1 MTSGMIFSLP
11 QRNDAVSR
19 ILPVFM
25 PFAGCPNRCLYC
37 AQQAQTG
44 QVREELDSALKRLE
58 TLLAARAGQGHAPV
72 EIGFYG
78 GTFTALPLEWIERF
92 LLLAHRYRDLGV
104 VSGVRCS
111 TRPDAVSLPLLN
123 HLHELGLGTVELGI
137 QTFDNAVLA
146 ASLRG
151 YSADI
156 ASEGCRTVLEAG
168 MTLGIQL
175 LPGLP
180 GHTAGMFLSDVQQ
193 ACALR
198 PAFMRFY
205 PCVVFR
211 GTGLARLYERGEYA
225 PWSLETAVNACADG
239 LRIAWENDVRVIRM
253 GIAHDTGLDAELLA
267 GPVHPAFGS
276 MVRGR
281 ALVPFVLDRIE
292 ALGKEPTLLMAPQS
306 VRGEFWGYKGE
317 CKPLYAQAG
326 LTSDKVQWWSESHFC
341 LR

>member
-1 MTSGMIFSLP
+1 MIFSLP
-11 QRNDAVSR
+11 HSDNNPAR
-19 ILPVFM
+19 IVPVFM

-44 QVREELDSALKRLE
+44 QGREELDIALKRLE
-58 TLLAARAGQGHAPV
+58 TLLTDRVEKERAPV
-72 EIGFYG
+72 ELGFYG

-111 TRPDAVSLPLLN
+111 TRPDAVSLPLLA
-123 HLHELGLGTVELGI
+123 HLRELGLGTVELGI
-137 QTFDNAVLA
+137 QTFENAVLA

-151 YSADI
+151 YSADV
-156 ASEGCRTVLEAG
+156 AVEGCKTVLEAG
-168 MTLGIQL
+168 LTLGIQL

-180 GHTAGMFLSDVQQ
+180 GHTAGMFVSDVQQ
-193 ACALR
+193 ACALH

-225 PWSLETAVNACADG
+225 PWPLETAVNACAEG
-239 LRIAWENDVRVIRM
+239 LRIAWKYDVRVIRM
-253 GIAHDTGLDAELLA
+253 GIAHDAGVDAELLA

-292 ALGKEPTLLMAPQS
+292 ALGRKPALLMAPQS

-326 LTSDKVQWWSESHFC
+326 LTTDKVQWWDEPHFC